1 MAVLTPL
8 GVQCGINCSVD
19 PHGGI
24 HRRIAFPDDGIDA
37 LKSKAGYL
45 AQLVG
50 VAAQNIYA
58 LGAELFI
65 AGTGVIW
72 NGDKRI
78 IKSRMHRLP
87 T

>member
-58 LGAELFI
+58 LGAEMFI
-65 AGTGVIW
+65 NFHSGNRSYLEW
-72 NGDKRI
+72 R
-78 IKSRMHRLP
+78 
-87 T
+87 